1 MILRVKKYIY
11 MHYIHTYIYTYI
23 HTYNFILKYY
33 SLNETNTS
41 IVGLVARGGEHGD

>member
-11 MHYIHTYIYTYI
+11 MHYIYTYI